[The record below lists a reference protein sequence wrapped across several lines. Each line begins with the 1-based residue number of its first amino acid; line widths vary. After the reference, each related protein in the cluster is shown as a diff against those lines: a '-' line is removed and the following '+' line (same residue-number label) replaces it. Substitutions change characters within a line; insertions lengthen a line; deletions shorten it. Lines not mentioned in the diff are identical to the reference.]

1 MGDIKQNIKS
11 DIKTYGSK
19 ARARQE
25 AEKWY
30 SDALNNFRD
39 GSVQKIGPSRFM
51 SGKIYVFR
59 YDTPKTREELEWWDR
74 NPIVLALD
82 PAGKNDCGINL
93 NLLPISIKEQM
104 LDDLYNRMSGQI
116 QTRTTRAAL
125 KADLQAP
132 LTLSYDAAKRYLDR
146 FGFGFAVRQY
156 IPALKT
162 KQAVVS
168 YENWHKIALC
178 DFIQL
183 EGSSVQRIRRQFSS
197 YFKK

>member
-82 PAGKNDCGINL
+82 PAGKNER
-93 NLLPISIKEQM
+93 S
-104 LDDLYNRMSGQI
+104 
-116 QTRTTRAAL
+116 RTTV
-125 KADLQAP
+125 
-132 LTLSYDAAKRYLDR
+132 LSP
-146 FGFGFAVRQY
+146 FVT
-156 IPALKT
+156 P
-162 KQAVVS
+162 VV
-168 YENWHKIALC
+168 
-178 DFIQL
+178 
-183 EGSSVQRIRRQFSS
+183 
-197 YFKK
+197 